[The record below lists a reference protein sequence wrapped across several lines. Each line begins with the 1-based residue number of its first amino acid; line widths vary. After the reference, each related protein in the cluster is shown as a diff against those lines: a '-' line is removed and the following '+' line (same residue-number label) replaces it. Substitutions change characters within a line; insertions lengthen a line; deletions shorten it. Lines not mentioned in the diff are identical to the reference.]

1 MSILNDPEIDKLII
15 FALAGIC
22 AVLAI
27 AVIYLGV
34 KKNTYIPEGYREE
47 KPEPAPVP
55 VPKKAP
61 APAPAEIKPAASVT
75 TEIKKPVQAIE
86 ADLAKEDAVAAT
98 RVVPVMTKSS
108 DVRAV
113 TVTVQVNGRSVDHT
127 VASLPCLIGRES
139 GHCDL
144 VIPET
149 AVSRR
154 HARFITEG
162 GDLYLEDVSQHNGTF
177 VNGIKLPS
185 LGKQIIH
192 EGDEISLG
200 RAVIIVN
207 KILHK

>member
-34 KKNTYIPEGYREE
+34 KKNTYIPEGYHDE
-47 KPEPAPVP
+47 KPEPAPAPVP

-61 APAPAEIKPAASVT
+61 APAPAPAASVT

-86 ADLAKEDAVAAT
+86 VDLAKEDAVAAT
-98 RVVPVMTKSS
+98 RVVPVTTKSS

-192 EGDEISLG
+192 EGDEMSLG

-207 KILHK
+207 KIMHK

>member
-34 KKNTYIPEGYREE
+34 KKNTYIPEGYHDE
-47 KPEPAPVP
+47 KPEPAPAPVP

-61 APAPAEIKPAASVT
+61 APAPAPAASVT

-86 ADLAKEDAVAAT
+86 VDLAKEDAVAAT
-98 RVVPVMTKSS
+98 RVVPVTTKSS

-207 KILHK
+207 KIMHK